1 MRVYPAAVTAHVVII
16 MGIRERDDSP
26 YHAGEQAIQT
36 RAGQREIS
44 EQMGRKMIRPA
55 LPDQHRAF
63 FEQLPFVLVGSLDD
77 AGQPWASMLVGR
89 SGFIHSPD
97 AHTLAI
103 GAAVHPA
110 DPLHA
115 ALRVGAPLGL
125 LGIQLETR
133 RRNRANGHVSAL
145 DARGFRL
152 HVDQSFGNC
161 PRYISARTFRWR
173 AGQQPV
179 AAGAVEGQQLS
190 AAARANIRAA
200 DTCFIASASSRDA
213 NLGDA
218 REGVDVSHRGGRP
231 GFIYVD
237 DSAPTTRLIMPDF
250 AGNNA
255 FNTLG
260 NLARYPSAGL
270 LFPDFASGDLLA
282 LGCDAEIVWEGS
294 ELERFRGAERLIQ
307 FHVRGGSWLR
317 GYMPFEWSAPQPGP
331 HTERTGQWS
340 GNE

>member
-1 MRVYPAAVTAHVVII
+1 MN
-16 MGIRERDDSP
+16 DSP
-26 YHAGEQAIQT
+26 YHAGERAVQT
-36 RAGQREIS
+36 RAGQRELS
-44 EQMGRKMIRPA
+44 ELMGRKMIRSQ

-89 SGFIHSPD
+89 PGFIHSPD
-97 AHTLAI
+97 VSTLVV
-103 GAAVHPA
+103 GTAVHPA

-145 DARGFRL
+145 GPRGFRL
-152 HVDQSFGNC
+152 HIDQAFGNC

-173 AGQQPV
+173 ADQQPA
-179 AAGAVEGQQLS
+179 AAGPVEGPQLS
-190 AAARANIRAA
+190 AAACAAIRAA
-200 DTCFIASASSRDA
+200 DTSFIATASSHATDSDD
-213 NLGDA
+213 G

-231 GFIYVD
+231 GFVHVD
-237 DSAPTTRLIMPDF
+237 DSGPVTRLIMPDF

-260 NLARYPSAGL
+260 NIARYPSAGL
-270 LFPDFASGDLLA
+270 LFPDFASGDLLMIS
-282 LGCDAEIVWEGS
+282 CDAEVVWEGS

-307 FHVRGGSWLR
+307 FRVRGGSWLR
-317 GYMPFEWSAPQPGP
+317 DYMPFEWSAPQPGP
-331 HTERTGQWS
+331 HTERTGDWS
-340 GNE
+340 GGDLTWRSER